1 MRSSPKIVNLIG
13 SVVIAIISLGQKE
26 STSLYLSDVM
36 NKEKGKMETKISNLT
51 TKLSQMSATLE
62 EEQQL
67 NRSLTQNQV
76 R

>member
-1 MRSSPKIVNLIG
+1 MRNSPKLVNLIG
-13 SVVIAIISLGQKE
+13 IVVIAIISLRQKE

>member
-1 MRSSPKIVNLIG
+1 
-13 SVVIAIISLGQKE
+13 
-26 STSLYLSDVM
+26 M

-76 R
+76 RWWFLEREGMGNGLFITLVPKVL

>member
-51 TKLSQMSATLE
+51 TKLNQMSATLE

>member
-1 MRSSPKIVNLIG
+1 MRSTPKIVNIIG
-13 SVVIAIISLGQKE
+13 SVVIAIISLRQKE
-26 STSLYLSDVM
+26 HTSLYLSDVM

-51 TKLSQMSATLE
+51 TKMSQMSATLE

>member
-1 MRSSPKIVNLIG
+1 MRNSPKIVNLIG

-26 STSLYLSDVM
+26 HTSLYLSDVM